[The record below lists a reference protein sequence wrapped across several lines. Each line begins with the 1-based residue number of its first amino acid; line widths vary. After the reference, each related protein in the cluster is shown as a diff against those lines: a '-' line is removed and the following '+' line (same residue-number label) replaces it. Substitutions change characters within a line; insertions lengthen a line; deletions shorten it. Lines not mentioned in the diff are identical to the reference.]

1 MAAQRAN
8 AKKEGGDGKPIM
20 LDGLDNKAFMTECGV
35 RWKAIDEK
43 SKLEFE
49 VLAAED
55 KERYNKECKEV
66 RRPPS
71 RADLGGLEINADHM
85 YCPRQAGIETADEKK
100 AKKEAEKSD
109 EKAAK
114 ATELEAKKAVRKA
127 AQEAENEGKA
137 AKRAQEKVRQLCTI
151 ARLLPAI

>member
-1 MAAQRAN
+1 M
-8 AKKEGGDGKPIM
+8 
-20 LDGLDNKAFMTECGV
+20 DGLDNKAFMTECGV

-49 VLAAED
+49 ALAAED

-71 RADLGGLEINADHM
+71 RADLGGLGINADHM
-85 YCPRQAGIETADEKK
+85 YCPRQAGIETADDKK

-114 ATELEAKKAVRKA
+114 AAELEVKKAAR
-127 AQEAENEGKA
+127 EAENEGKA
-137 AKRAQEKVRQLCTI
+137 AKRAQEKVRQL
-151 ARLLPAI
+151 